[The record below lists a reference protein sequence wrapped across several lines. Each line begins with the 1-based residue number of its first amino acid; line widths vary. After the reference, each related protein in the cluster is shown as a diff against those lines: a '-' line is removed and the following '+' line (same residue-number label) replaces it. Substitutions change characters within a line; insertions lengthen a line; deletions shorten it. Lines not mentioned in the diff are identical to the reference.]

1 MSLVCKT
8 LVFVEDPEVLKVV
21 AQAFPRPKYELEYV
35 DSLEE
40 AAARAFSNQTDMFI
54 VDSRYSEDVKVNS
67 IRHHVPTLVVEP
79 DFAQIIGDDPDTFRK
94 ATRMK
99 SAAEKLLRKN
109 YINWI
114 IDALEYS
121 S

>member
-8 LVFVEDPEVLKVV
+8 LVFMESPELLKIVTH
-21 AQAFPRPKYELEYV
+21 AFPHPKYELEFA
-35 DSLEE
+35 DNLEE
-40 AAARAFSNQTDMFI
+40 ATARAFSNHIDMFI
-54 VDSRYSEDVKVNS
+54 VDSKYADDTKVNS

-79 DFAQIIGDDPDTFRK
+79 EFIHVGGDDPDTFK
-94 ATRMK
+94 EATRMK
-99 SAAEKLLRKN
+99 TAAEKLLRKN